1 MKILSVNINIVK
13 QHERLYELLHT
24 IKAVAL
30 HGVNSVQ
37 QREDDLKGSQPSLIR
52 RVFDDGNTQ
61 NLRFAPNDR
70 PSILHFVVVVTGVAT
85 ENQIAVLVLH
95 ILHAHHGGIA
105 EGGGVDHKSEAG
117 VKGENLERSFVFLY
131 IGFPIRKHHAVGSAA
146 NVRPVRQFLVLGRLI
161 LAENI
166 IVQAADLSGNVL
178 VIAAAHILNG
188 FTHQIAD
195 LEGHDLIGSVL
206 NDLVADFRPY
216 FLFPVKHGL
225 ISTIVPIEIVN
236 VGAVLQMDEQ
246 SLLQN
251 INDVPGIDFGN
262 IGIDH
267 TATKQRS
274 RTHLQHLLPST
285 YYLSYHCTKLSNGCQ
300 Y

>member
-1 MKILSVNINIVK
+1 ME
-13 QHERLYELLHT
+13 QHERLYELLYT
-24 IKAVAL
+24 VKAVAL

-52 RVFDDGNTQ
+52 RVLDDGNTQ

-70 PSILHFVVVVTGVAT
+70 PSVLYLVVVVTGVAT
-85 ENQIAVLVLH
+85 ENQVSVLVLH
-95 ILHAHHGGIA
+95 ILHAHHGRIA
-105 EGGGVDHKSEAG
+105 EGGGVDHKSEAR
-117 VKGENLERSFVFLY
+117 VKGENLKGSFIFLH
-131 IGFPIRKHHAVGSAA
+131 IGFPIRKHHAIGSAA

-178 VIAAAHILNG
+178 VIASAHILNG

-195 LEGHDLIGSVL
+195 LEGHDLISSVF

-216 FLFPVKHGL
+216 FLLPVKYGL

-236 VGAVLQMDEQ
+236 VGAVLQMDE
-246 SLLQN
+246 
-251 INDVPGIDFGN
+251 
-262 IGIDH
+262 
-267 TATKQRS
+267 
-274 RTHLQHLLPST
+274 
-285 YYLSYHCTKLSNGCQ
+285 
-300 Y
+300 

>member
-1 MKILSVNINIVK
+1 M
-13 QHERLYELLHT
+13 
-24 IKAVAL
+24 
-30 HGVNSVQ
+30 
-37 QREDDLKGSQPSLIR
+37 
-52 RVFDDGNTQ
+52 
-61 NLRFAPNDR
+61 
-70 PSILHFVVVVTGVAT
+70 VTGVAT

-95 ILHAHHGGIA
+95 ILHTHHGGVA

-117 VKGENLERSFVFLY
+117 VKGENLEGGFVFLH
-131 IGFPIRKHHAVGSAA
+131 IGFPIRKHHAVGSTADM
-146 NVRPVRQFLVLGRLI
+146 RPVCQLLVLGRLI
-161 LAENI
+161 LTENI

-178 VIAAAHILNG
+178 VITSADILDG
-188 FTHQIAD
+188 FAHQIAD
-195 LEGHDLIGSVL
+195 LEGHVLIGSVF
-206 NDLVADFRPY
+206 NDFVADFRPY
-216 FLFPVKHGL
+216 FLLTVKHGL

-274 RTHLQHLLPST
+274 RTHLQHLLST
-285 YYLSYHCTKLSNGCQ
+285 LSLSVHSYTVLLVCACLCWFLSISIPLCPMVVNSQSLIIPLATSFANLSVGSLEDLHLAPGQ
-300 Y
+300 HTDFVLQ